1 MLESVYVKKPV
12 YGNVG
17 NRKIIKNFGNI
28 NEEYNALR
36 NGAMLYDCCGY
47 GIYFVSGSEAS
58 DFLDKLATKEI
69 QYLNVGNIS
78 ECYFL
83 NERAEVIA
91 SVFILRQEKNYMVIT
106 PWEHAEGTKKWILD
120 KSRNYSQVN
129 IQCMD
134 GQFTAFS
141 IEGPYSWKLV
151 KNVLNIDVGSLPL
164 RVATDVEIDGEI
176 IQVMRIG
183 RTGEYGYFILGS
195 QHACSF
201 VYEKMLREGEKLEYP
216 FCEGGLDVIEMAI
229 LEIHQPNFL
238 REKNEIGNIIELEQ
252 QWHIQY
258 DKSEYI
264 GYKKLQEIFEN
275 GVQRHSVGFMCQG
288 DFSDLAGEKVY
299 IGDEKIGHVI
309 YSIFSLKLEKHIG
322 ILLLNNPY
330 AHSGLI
336 YKIRKNS
343 GEEIEINTIS
353 SPFVRPLSWDLK
365 ME

>member
-1 MLESVYVKKPV
+1 MLESMYVKKPV
-12 YGNVG
+12 YGNIE
-17 NRKIIKNFGNI
+17 NKKIIKNFGNVT
-28 NEEYNALR
+28 EEYNALR
-36 NGAMLYDCCGY
+36 NGAIIYDCCGY
-47 GIYFVSGSEAS
+47 GIYSISGQESS
-58 DFLDKLATKEI
+58 DFLEKLATKEI
-69 QYLNVGNIS
+69 QYLNVGNVT

-83 NERAEVIA
+83 NEEAEVVA
-91 SVFILRQEKNYMVIT
+91 SVFILRQEDNYLVIT
-106 PWEHAEGTKKWILD
+106 SWEHADRTKEWLLN
-120 KSRNYSQVN
+120 KSEKYSQVN

-134 GQFTAFS
+134 GQFAAVS

-151 KNVLNIDVGSLPL
+151 KNALNIDVGSLPL
-164 RVATDVEIDGEI
+164 RVAANIEIDGEI

-183 RTGEYGYFILGS
+183 RTSEYGYFVLGS
-195 QHACSF
+195 LHAGSF
-201 VYEKMLREGEKLEYP
+201 IYERVIREGEKLEYP
-216 FCEGGLDVIEMAI
+216 FCEGGLDVIELAI
-229 LEIHQPNFL
+229 LEVHQPNFL
-238 REKNEIGNIIELEQ
+238 REKKEFGNIMELEQ

-275 GVQRHSVGFMCQG
+275 GIQKHSVGFMCQG

-299 IGDEKIGHVI
+299 IEEEHIGYVV

-330 AHSGLI
+330 AQAGLT
-336 YKIRKNS
+336 YKIKKNS
-343 GEEIEINTIS
+343 GEEIEICTIS